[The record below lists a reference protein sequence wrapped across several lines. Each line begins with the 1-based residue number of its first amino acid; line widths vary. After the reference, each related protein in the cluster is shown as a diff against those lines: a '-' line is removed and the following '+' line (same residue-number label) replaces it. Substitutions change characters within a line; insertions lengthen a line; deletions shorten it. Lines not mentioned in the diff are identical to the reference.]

1 MKCKYMFLKTENLE
15 RTTFAN
21 LILLQIHG
29 CKGIILGHKKF
40 LASRHGETVDVEP
53 KGNKV

>member
-1 MKCKYMFLKTENLE
+1 MFLKTENLE